1 MLLAS
6 FFTTVKNYFQDNP
19 TYFWIAVVAAA
30 IIIVLIIALIVTGV
44 KRSKKKKAARSAAR
58 AQAPAP
64 KTAQSQPK
72 PAEKT
77 AQEGSADPFAP
88 SKAKPVQPA
97 AANEDVFAAKVA
109 QPAKQPQTAA
119 PESKHQEPEPR
130 QKEPAAVFET
140 APEPLPARKEPAVS
154 PAQNADETKA
164 SAPINEPVTQQP
176 APQKAAES
184 SVAKEDKPAP
194 KKAAAP
200 QPAAKP
206 ESPAKPAQKPVK
218 AAEPASD
225 EEAERRTP
233 YSGKWLIFK
242 RDDGSFYFELR
253 ASNGEKLLGS
263 IDYSSMQGAKAG
275 IRTYKNNI
283 AKDNFTI
290 AQSKTGQFFF
300 KLLSGSRQM
309 LCTGETYSTR
319 SRCENAVESVK
330 RFAETAVVTV
340 AAENDEDRD

>member
-19 TYFWIAVVAAA
+19 TYFWIAVAAA
-30 IIIVLIIALIVTGV
+30 FIIIVLIIVLIAAGV
-44 KRSKKKKAARSAAR
+44 KRSKKKKAARAAER
-58 AQAPAP
+58 ARTVAP
-64 KTAQSQPK
+64 KAAQSQPK

-119 PESKHQEPEPR
+119 PAPKQ
-130 QKEPAAVFET
+130 EPAAVFEA
-140 APEPLPARKEPAVS
+140 APEPLPAQEEPPVSSGVQAEETPKESVPVSEPPRQTAAENPAV
-154 PAQNADETKA
+154 
-164 SAPINEPVTQQP
+164 
-176 APQKAAES
+176 
-184 SVAKEDKPAP
+184 KEDKPAP
-194 KKAAAP
+194 KKTAAP

-218 AAEPASD
+218 AAEPAPD

-340 AAENDEDRD
+340 AAENDEVRD

>member
-1 MLLAS
+1 MFSMLLAS

-19 TYFWIAVVAAA
+19 TYFWIAVAF
-30 IIIVLIIALIVTGV
+30 IIIVLIIVLIAAGV
-44 KRSKKKKAARSAAR
+44 KRSKKKKAARAAER
-58 AQAPAP
+58 ARTVAP
-64 KTAQSQPK
+64 KAVQSQPK

-88 SKAKPVQPA
+88 PKAKPAQPA
-97 AANEDVFAAKVA
+97 SANEDVFAAKVA
-109 QPAKQPQTAA
+109 QPAKQPQAAA
-119 PESKHQEPEPR
+119 PAPKQ
-130 QKEPAAVFET
+130 EPAAVFEA
-140 APEPLPARKEPAVS
+140 APEPLPAREEPPVSSGVQAEETPKESVPASEPPRQTAAENPAV
-154 PAQNADETKA
+154 
-164 SAPINEPVTQQP
+164 
-176 APQKAAES
+176 
-184 SVAKEDKPAP
+184 KEDKPAP
-194 KKAAAP
+194 KKTAAP

-218 AAEPASD
+218 AAEPAPD
-225 EEAERRTP
+225 EETERRTP

-319 SRCENAVESVK
+319 SRCENAVDSVK

>member
-1 MLLAS
+1 MFSMLLAS

-19 TYFWIAVVAAA
+19 TYFWIAVAAA
-30 IIIVLIIALIVTGV
+30 FIIIVLIIVLIAAGV
-44 KRSKKKKAARSAAR
+44 KRSKKKKAARAAERAR
-58 AQAPAP
+58 AVAP
-64 KTAQSQPK
+64 KAAQSQPK

-119 PESKHQEPEPR
+119 PAPKQ
-130 QKEPAAVFET
+130 EPAAVFEA
-140 APEPLPARKEPAVS
+140 APEPLPAREEPPVSSGVQSEETPKESVPASEPPRQTAAENPAV
-154 PAQNADETKA
+154 
-164 SAPINEPVTQQP
+164 
-176 APQKAAES
+176 
-184 SVAKEDKPAP
+184 KEDKPAP
-194 KKAAAP
+194 KKTAAP

-218 AAEPASD
+218 AAEPAPD

-319 SRCENAVESVK
+319 SRCENAVDSVK

>member
-19 TYFWIAVVAAA
+19 TYFWIAVAAA
-30 IIIVLIIALIVTGV
+30 FIIIVLIIVLIVAGV
-44 KRSKKKKAARSAAR
+44 KRSKKKKAARAAER
-58 AQAPAP
+58 ARTIAP
-64 KTAQSQPK
+64 KAAQSQPR

-119 PESKHQEPEPR
+119 PAPKQ
-130 QKEPAAVFET
+130 EPAAVFEA
-140 APEPLPARKEPAVS
+140 APEPLPAQEEPPVSSGVQAEETPKESVPVSEPPRQTAAENPAV
-154 PAQNADETKA
+154 
-164 SAPINEPVTQQP
+164 
-176 APQKAAES
+176 
-184 SVAKEDKPAP
+184 KEDKPAP
-194 KKAAAP
+194 KKTAAP

-319 SRCENAVESVK
+319 SRCENAVDSVK

>member
-1 MLLAS
+1 MFSMLLAS
-6 FFTTVKNYFQDNP
+6 FFTTFKNYFQDNP
-19 TYFWIAVVAAA
+19 TYFWIAVAAA
-30 IIIVLIIALIVTGV
+30 FIIIVLIIVLIAAGV
-44 KRSKKKKAARSAAR
+44 KRSKKKKAARAAER
-58 AQAPAP
+58 ARTVAP
-64 KTAQSQPK
+64 KAAQSQPK

-119 PESKHQEPEPR
+119 PAPKQ
-130 QKEPAAVFET
+130 EPAAVFET
-140 APEPLPARKEPAVS
+140 APEPLPAREEPPVSSGVQSEETPKESVPASEPPRQTAAENPAV
-154 PAQNADETKA
+154 
-164 SAPINEPVTQQP
+164 
-176 APQKAAES
+176 
-184 SVAKEDKPAP
+184 KEDKPAP
-194 KKAAAP
+194 KKTAAP

-218 AAEPASD
+218 AAEPAPD

-319 SRCENAVESVK
+319 SRCENAVDSVK

>member
-19 TYFWIAVVAAA
+19 TYFWIAVAAA
-30 IIIVLIIALIVTGV
+30 FIIIVLIIVLIVAGV
-44 KRSKKKKAARSAAR
+44 KRSKKKKAARAAER
-58 AQAPAP
+58 ARTIAP
-64 KTAQSQPK
+64 KAAQSQPK

-119 PESKHQEPEPR
+119 PAPKQ
-130 QKEPAAVFET
+130 EPAAVFEA
-140 APEPLPARKEPAVS
+140 APEPLPSQEEPPVSSGVQAEETPKESVPASEPPRQTAAENPAV
-154 PAQNADETKA
+154 
-164 SAPINEPVTQQP
+164 
-176 APQKAAES
+176 
-184 SVAKEDKPAP
+184 KEDKPAP
-194 KKAAAP
+194 KKTAAP

-218 AAEPASD
+218 AADPAPD

-319 SRCENAVESVK
+319 SRCENAVDSVK

>member
-1 MLLAS
+1 MFSMLLAS

-19 TYFWIAVVAAA
+19 TYFWIAVAAA
-30 IIIVLIIALIVTGV
+30 FIIIVLIIVLIAAGV
-44 KRSKKKKAARSAAR
+44 KRSKKKKAARAAER
-58 AQAPAP
+58 ARTVAP
-64 KTAQSQPK
+64 KAAQSQPK

-88 SKAKPVQPA
+88 SKAKPAQPA

-119 PESKHQEPEPR
+119 PAPKQES
-130 QKEPAAVFET
+130 AAVFEA
-140 APEPLPARKEPAVS
+140 APEPLPAREEPPVSSGVQAEETPKESVPASEPPRQTAAENPAV
-154 PAQNADETKA
+154 
-164 SAPINEPVTQQP
+164 
-176 APQKAAES
+176 
-184 SVAKEDKPAP
+184 KEDKPAP
-194 KKAAAP
+194 KKTAAP

-319 SRCENAVESVK
+319 SRCENAVDSVK